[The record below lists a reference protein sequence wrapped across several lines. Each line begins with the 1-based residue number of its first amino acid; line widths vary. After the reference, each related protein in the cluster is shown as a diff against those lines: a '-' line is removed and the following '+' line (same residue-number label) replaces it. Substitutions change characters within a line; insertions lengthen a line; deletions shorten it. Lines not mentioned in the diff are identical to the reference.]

1 MRSRTSVTTW
11 LSLLALPLLVSACA
25 SQGAV
30 PTATRAEVNSAAAT
44 ANQSKSEADQALQT
58 AQKALQTAQKAE
70 DDAQAADQRA
80 DKMYDRSLS
89 K

>member
-1 MRSRTSVTTW
+1 MRSGRSVTAW
-11 LSLLALPLLVSACA
+11 LSLLAVPLLVSGCA
-25 SQGAV
+25 SHAAAPAV
-30 PTATRAEVNSAAAT
+30 TKSDVDSAAAT

-70 DDAQAADQRA
+70 EDAQAADQRA
-80 DKMYDRSLS
+80 DRVYDRSLR